1 MFTPM
6 LSAPGSRCAGLEG
19 MQKWVRLTQL
29 ELRKL
34 IRVPALHKH
43 CGLPGPP
50 LPLAAHLAQGET
62 GTRLQCAVLYKQTS
76 DR

>member
-6 LSAPGSRCAGLEG
+6 LSAPGSRRAGLEG

-43 CGLPGPP
+43 RGFPGPP
-50 LPLAAHLAQGET
+50 LPLAAVPCPRRNGHQV
-62 GTRLQCAVLYKQTS
+62 AVCCSLEA
-76 DR
+76 D